1 MEFVRLGRTN
11 EQVSVVGLG
20 CGGHSRLGMSR
31 GATSAEAAEIV
42 KRALDLGV
50 NFIDTAMVYGTEEA
64 VGLGLE
70 GRDRSKIFL
79 STKSQ
84 VGRAGGE
91 TDPVRYTAA
100 EFAENLDASLKRLKT
115 DYVDLFHLHGVA
127 PAQLDYACE
136 VLLPEIQRQQ
146 QAGKVRFIGITEM
159 FRHDTEH
166 ELLRAALPGN
176 EFDVVMVGFNLL
188 NQSARK
194 TIFPLTMQNDVG
206 TLIMFAVRRGL
217 NSAENT
223 REAVAELIEKGEVD
237 PALINPDDPLDFL
250 RDMPGVG
257 SQVEAAYRY
266 CRHEPG
272 AHVIL
277 TGTGS
282 AAHLEEN
289 VASILAPPLPG
300 EALAKLE
307 AIFGEATSASAN

>member
-1 MEFVRLGRTN
+1 MDFVRLGRTN

-20 CGGHSRLGMSR
+20 CGGHSRLGMAR
-31 GATSAEAAEIV
+31 GATSGEAAEIV
-42 KRALDLGV
+42 RRALDLGV
-50 NFIDTAMVYGTEEA
+50 NFIDTAMAYGTEEA

-70 GRDRSKIFL
+70 GRDRSKVFI
-79 STKSQ
+79 STKSLI
-84 VGRAGGE
+84 GRGGGE
-91 TDPVRYTAA
+91 TSPVRYTAA
-100 EFAENLDASLKRLKT
+100 EFAENLDASLRRLKT

-127 PAQLDYACE
+127 LAQLDYARD
-136 VLLPEIQRQQ
+136 VLLPEIRRQQ
-146 QAGKVRFIGITEM
+146 QAGKVRYIGITEI

-166 ELLRAALPGN
+166 EMLRAALPGN

-223 REAVAELIEKGEVD
+223 REAVAELIASGEVD

-250 RDMPGVG
+250 REMPGIA
-257 SQVEAAYRY
+257 SQIEAAYRY

-289 VASILAPPLPG
+289 VASILAPPLPQ
-300 EALAKLE
+300 EAQVKLK
-307 AIFGEATSASAN
+307 AIFGDATSASAN